1 MLRRERIADEEIRDL
16 VILLPVHENPESL
29 IHRAPGPPDLLI
41 IVNHRSRALKMDN
54 ELEVRLIE
62 PHTQRDRRNQHL
74 ELILEQFL
82 LQLLATRRAFFLAV
96 NIRVI
101 GFGSD
106 VVDPQPFC
114 HPFGIPLR
122 QRVNDSAA
130 VKIRNRLRQPSHPR
144 SGARHLDVLQ
154 LETLPHERSTHNLNA
169 CPELRG
175 HVINH
180 TVIGRRCCRENRNV
194 ARQRLQDID
203 NSPVVGAELVPP
215 IRYAVSLI
223 DDEQPHAG
231 GDMRQDVLPER
242 VVGKSLR

>member
-1 MLRRERIADEEIRDL
+1 MIKKHSLFLQLIA
-16 VILLPVHENPESL
+16 LLFFFYLYFQYLHIYFL
-29 IHRAPGPPDLLI
+29 MFQIALLKF
-41 IVNHRSRALKMDN
+41 V
-54 ELEVRLIE
+54 
-62 PHTQRDRRNQHL
+62 
-74 ELILEQFL
+74 QFL

-130 VKIRNRLRQPSHPR
+130 VKVRNRLRQPSHPR

-194 ARQRLQDID
+194 ARQRLQVKILTI
-203 NSPVVGAELVPP
+203 GFALTTAKA
-215 IRYAVSLI
+215 I
-223 DDEQPHAG
+223 
-231 GDMRQDVLPER
+231 
-242 VVGKSLR
+242 